1 MMNNIEQIKKK
12 QRILKIAPF
21 IISGALILIFSVFLS
36 VIFFILHDKIWVLF
50 AIGFIIGQ
58 ILIAMGY
65 IKFYK
70 K

>member
-1 MMNNIEQIKKK
+1 MNNARFEKK
-12 QRILKIAPF
+12 QRLLKIAPYIICGASVSLCSAVLF
-21 IISGALILIFSVFLS
+21 IVFFLLYNKLW
-36 VIFFILHDKIWVLF
+36 ILF

-65 IKFYK
+65 IKYYK